1 MRTESVTTPF
11 GRRPMTLASVKR
23 QLVSADIK
31 PGKTAEKWK
40 VFRDASEARALLGI
54 QDRALAVLDALL
66 TFYPESEL
74 SQDKA
79 MIVFPSN
86 AQLSVRAHG
95 ITGTTLRRHLAALV
109 EAGLISRKDS
119 ANGKRYA
126 RKDRQG
132 GIEDAYGFDLAPLLA
147 RAEELALM
155 AQDVA
160 DRRAHFRRVKETLSI
175 CRRDVRKLISA
186 AIEEGAPGDW
196 VAVEAIYIA
205 LVSRIPRTPTVADLE
220 GVLDEMQLLQSEVLN
235 RLDLHEKSE
244 KTDTND
250 VGFERHI
257 QNSKPESIYEL
268 EPSSEKERAEKL
280 EAEPV
285 TKGRGQSSGQQKT
298 GPIKAFPLGMVLRAC
313 PQISNYGPGGT
324 IGHWRELMGAAVVV
338 RSMLGVSPSAYEE
351 ACGAMGPEN
360 AAVAMACI
368 LERSNMINSAGG
380 YLRDLT
386 KRSERGEFSLGP
398 MLMALLKN
406 HDGHSLRVS

>member
-1 MRTESVTTPF
+1 
-11 GRRPMTLASVKR
+11 MTLASVKR